1 MSKRKLFIRFLS
13 RSKIGK
19 KKYGFADNVENEKDI
34 EGAYVTEARCSSSV
48 ESLSN
53 GIANSNQPSSIAIIY
68 QSEFDYISRC
78 ILDYPNIETGGQ
90 LFGYWTA
97 EKTPVV
103 LYAIGPGPNANH
115 KSAFFN
121 QDVDYLIRVGK
132 PIVEHF
138 GLQHIGEWHSHH
150 QLGLAQPS
158 SHDAHTMISTIRDK
172 HLGQFLLCIGNCTN
186 ISSTLKAFNFTEV
199 SPDYTKAHWCIK
211 DIDSPFREKID
222 NELAPFLLHPR
233 TIKANMENIYSI
245 ESQQNLPPEYKESY
259 WFSIKENRQI
269 LKQIMD
275 SLGGCSIQQ
284 DKDGYI
290 YLTTVSDNIVDT
302 IYFPEGFPQQ
312 APRIKR
318 RYSNNSISELNAS
331 WSYSGDIYNDFI
343 NFYNQTI
350 DL

>member
-1 MSKRKLFIRFLS
+1 MSKRKLFLRFLS
-13 RSKIGK
+13 RSKNGK
-19 KKYGFADNVENEKDI
+19 KKYGSGNEENEKDI
-34 EGAYVTEARCSSSV
+34 KGAYVKEAGCSSFV
-48 ESLSN
+48 ESFSN
-53 GIANSNQPSSIAIIY
+53 ENVHSNQPSSIAIIY

-97 EKTPVV
+97 ENTPVV

-115 KSAFFN
+115 QSAFFN

-158 SHDAHTMISTIRDK
+158 THDAHTMISTIRDK

-186 ISSTLKAFNFTEV
+186 ISSTLNAFNFTEV
-199 SPDYTKAHWCIK
+199 SSNYTKARWCIK

-222 NELAPFLLHPR
+222 NELAPFLVHPR
-233 TIKANMENIYSI
+233 TIQANMENVYST

-269 LKQIMD
+269 LKLIMD
-275 SLGGCSIQQ
+275 SIGECSIQQ

-290 YLTTVSDNIVDT
+290 YLTIVSGNIVDT
-302 IYFPEGFPQQ
+302 IFFPEGFPQQ

-318 RYSNNSISELNAS
+318 KYSNNTVLELNVP
-331 WSYSGDIYNDFI
+331 WSYRGDIYNDFI

-350 DL
+350 GL